1 LAGEAGVPL
10 SSIEEAIQDFK
21 DGKFVIIVD
30 DEDRE
35 NEGDLAIAADHVTPE
50 SINFMARHGRGL
62 ICVPI
67 VGQRLDELEIP
78 MMVDTN
84 TSSYGTAFTVAVDA
98 RRGVSTGISAADRS
112 ATVRAL
118 IDPTT
123 RPADLSRPGH
133 VFPLRYA
140 EGGVLR
146 RTGQT
151 EASVDLAKLA
161 GLYPAA
167 VICEIMNE
175 DGTMSRMP
183 ELEEFS
189 AE

>member
-1 LAGEAGVPL
+1 MPFATIPQ
-10 SSIEEAIQDFK
+10 AIKDFQ

-35 NEGDLAIAADHVTPE
+35 NEGDLAIAAEFVTPE
-50 SINFMARHGRGL
+50 AINFMAVHGRGL

-67 VGQRLDELEIP
+67 IGKRLDELDIP
-78 MMVDTN
+78 MMVDSN

-98 RRGVSTGISAADRS
+98 RIGVSTGISAADRA

-118 IDPTT
+118 IDPKT
-123 RPADLSRPGH
+123 RPGDLSRPGH

-151 EASVDLAKLA
+151 EGSVDLAILG

-167 VICEIMNE
+167 VI
-175 DGTMSRMP
+175 DRKSVV
-183 ELEEFS
+183 
-189 AE
+189 